1 MVEEGA
7 RVRLRPESAIASQHA
22 GLLGVIGTVGAI
34 VEGRRWHRLD
44 ATDDERQR
52 DRAAHVR
59 FRQPPVVLMAVPVSD
74 LEAVDHL
81 DPEREAG

>member
-1 MVEEGA
+1 MVQEGS
-7 RVRLRPESAIASQHA
+7 RVKLRGGSNIAGQHA
-22 GLLGVIGTVGAI
+22 GLSGAIGTVGAL

-44 ATDDERQR
+44 ASDDERQR

-74 LEAVDHL
+74 LELVDRL
-81 DPEREAG
+81 DPERETG